1 MGVVV
6 AAGVRAA
13 SGQAGPTT
21 TMGYPVTPQSAPQ
34 PTEPGFS
41 MRSYPVTPYAANT
54 PAWDPAAPA
63 AAMPNAPAPQPA
75 QDSIYPSEP
84 ASYPPPAAFAASDS
98 ALAEATPC
106 LGAQLVARVG
116 GTAILQSDIDPIVTK
131 LLDINKK
138 QLQFDQLSPADR
150 EAARKILSQKA
161 VEYLIDSKLTY
172 EDARRTVPA
181 ENFKKIH
188 DDVGDHFEKKVVP
201 MWMKREGY
209 ASRAELEAGLR
220 AKGSSYEHEK
230 RIFVEQYVADT
241 WKKQSVKVSQEVTH
255 EQLLE
260 YYQEHIA
267 DFTHQAQAR
276 WEELVVRKAKHADP
290 EEARFKLAEMGNRVL
305 NGEAFADVAKAE
317 SEGPTAASGGA
328 RDWTTQGALVSKVLD
343 QVLFGLPVGQMSQII
358 EDNQGFYIV
367 RVVERKEGGQTPFGE
382 AHTEIRKKI
391 REERREKEDKA
402 YVARLRAEIPVWTVF
417 DSEHGG
423 E

>member
-6 AAGVRAA
+6 AAGARAA
-13 SGQAGPTT
+13 SGQAGPFA

-41 MRSYPVTPYAANT
+41 MPSYPVTPYAANT
-54 PAWDPAAPA
+54 PAWGPAAPA
-63 AAMPNAPAPQPA
+63 AEIPNAAAPQPA
-75 QDSIYPSEP
+75 QDSLYRSEP
-84 ASYPPPAAFAASDS
+84 PSYPPTAFSASDF
-98 ALAEATPC
+98 AIAEATPC
-106 LGAQLVARVG
+106 HGAQLMARVG

-131 LLDINKK
+131 LLDLNKK

-188 DDVGDHFEKKVVP
+188 DDVGDHFEKKIVP

-209 ASRAELEAGLR
+209 ASRAELEASLR
-220 AKGSSYEHEK
+220 AKGSSYEQEK

-241 WKKQSVKVSQEVTH
+241 WKKQSVKVTQEVTH

-290 EEARFKLAEMGNRVL
+290 DEARAKLAEMGNRVL
-305 NGEAFADVAKAE
+305 NGEEFAEVAKAQ
-317 SEGPTAASGGA
+317 SEGPTAARGGA
-328 RDWTTQGALVSKVLD
+328 RDWTTQGALVSKILD
-343 QVLFGLPVGQMSQII
+343 QVLFGLPVGQLSQII
-358 EDNQGFYIV
+358 EDDQGFYIV
-367 RVVERKEGGQTPFGE
+367 RVVERKEGGQTPFGD
-382 AHTEIRKKI
+382 AHAEIRKKI
-391 REERREKEDKA
+391 REERREKEEKA
-402 YVARLRAEIPVWTVF
+402 YIARLRAEIPVWTVF
-417 DSEHGG
+417 DSERGG